1 MRIIAGEF
9 RRRKLLAS
17 PGLTT
22 RPITDRV
29 KETLFERIGEDLV
42 DRKVADIF
50 AGTGSL
56 GLEALSRGAKSVV
69 FIESDRRAHELLRQ
83 NVATL
88 GVEDRTLCWR
98 TDALRSSYHPKGVDP
113 FLPFDAVF
121 YDPPYRLAME
131 LAPEKPMYLALV
143 RLARDTVTEP
153 GALLYFR
160 APEETELRLPDVWTP
175 ERSYAISTMEIYVF
189 RKRDASAPQDQPS
202 SHDEGPP
209 APSDIAP

>member
-9 RRRKLLAS
+9 RRRKLLVS

-29 KETLFERIGEDLV
+29 KETLFEHIGPDLV
-42 DRKVADIF
+42 DRRVADIF

-69 FIESDRRAHELLRQ
+69 FIESDRLAHDLLRQ
-83 NVATL
+83 NVAAL

-98 TDALRSSYHPKGVDP
+98 TDALRSSFHPKGVDP

-121 YDPPYRLAME
+121 FDPPYRMALE
-131 LAPEKPMYLALV
+131 LTPEKPMYQALT
-143 RLARDTVTEP
+143 RLSRETVTAP
-153 GALLYFR
+153 GASLYFR
-160 APEETELRLPDVWTP
+160 VPEETELRLPDAWIP
-175 ERSYAISTMEIYVF
+175 ERTFAMSTMQIHVF
-189 RKRDASAPQDQPS
+189 RKRIAADAAACD
-202 SHDEGPP
+202 
-209 APSDIAP
+209 A

>member
-1 MRIIAGEF
+1 VRIIAGEF

-29 KETLFERIGEDLV
+29 KEMLFERIGDDLV
-42 DRKVADIF
+42 DRKVADLF

-69 FIESDRRAHELLRQ
+69 FIESDRRAFELLRQ
-83 NVATL
+83 NVAAL
-88 GVEDRTLCWR
+88 SVEDRTLCWR
-98 TDALRSSYHPKGVDP
+98 TDAIRSSFRPKGVDP
-113 FLPFDAVF
+113 FLPFDVVF
-121 YDPPYRLAME
+121 FDPPYQMAID
-131 LAPEKPMYLALV
+131 LAPETPTHHALT

-160 APEETELRLPDVWTP
+160 APEGTQLRLPDCWALTQ
-175 ERSYAISTMEIYVF
+175 SFAISSMEIHVF
-189 RKRDASAPQDQPS
+189 RKTEAEEHTDEPS
-202 SHDEGPP
+202 R
-209 APSDIAP
+209 A

>member
-1 MRIIAGEF
+1 VRIIAGEF

-29 KETLFERIGEDLV
+29 KETLFERMGDDLV
-42 DRKVADIF
+42 GLKIADVF

-56 GLEALSRGAKSVV
+56 GLEALSRGAKSAV
-69 FIESDRRAHELLRQ
+69 FIESDRRAFDLLRQ

-98 TDALRSSYHPKGVDP
+98 TDAIRSSYRPKGVDE
-113 FLPFDAVF
+113 FVPFDVVF
-121 YDPPYRLAME
+121 FDPPYRMTTQLG
-131 LAPEKPMYLALV
+131 PDTPMYHALL
-143 RLARDTVTEP
+143 RLARDTVTSP

-160 APEETELRLPDVWTP
+160 APEETQPRLPDCWTV
-175 ERSYAISTMEIYVF
+175 EESHAISTMEIHVY
-189 RKRDASAPQDQPS
+189 RKNAAPPGLD
-202 SHDEGPP
+202 
-209 APSDIAP
+209 APSGA

>member
-1 MRIIAGEF
+1 
-9 RRRKLLAS
+9 
-17 PGLTT
+17 
-22 RPITDRV
+22 
-29 KETLFERIGEDLV
+29 
-42 DRKVADIF
+42 
-50 AGTGSL
+50 
-56 GLEALSRGAKSVV
+56 
-69 FIESDRRAHELLRQ
+69 
-83 NVATL
+83 
-88 GVEDRTLCWR
+88 
-98 TDALRSSYHPKGVDP
+98 
-113 FLPFDAVF
+113 
-121 YDPPYRLAME
+121 
-131 LAPEKPMYLALV
+131 MYLALV

>member
-69 FIESDRRAHELLRQ
+69 FIESDRRGHELLRQ

-98 TDALRSSYHPKGVDP
+98 TDTAAIVISSERRRSLSALRRGLLRS
-113 FLPFDAVF
+113 
-121 YDPPYRLAME
+121 
-131 LAPEKPMYLALV
+131 ALSPGRGAGAREADV
-143 RLARDTVTEP
+143 PGAGCWLARDTVTEP
-153 GALLYFR
+153 GALLYLCAGR
-160 APEETELRLPDVWTP
+160 DGTAIARRVDAREELRDLHNGDS
-175 ERSYAISTMEIYVF
+175 RLSQA
-189 RKRDASAPQDQPS
+189 
-202 SHDEGPP
+202 
-209 APSDIAP
+209 